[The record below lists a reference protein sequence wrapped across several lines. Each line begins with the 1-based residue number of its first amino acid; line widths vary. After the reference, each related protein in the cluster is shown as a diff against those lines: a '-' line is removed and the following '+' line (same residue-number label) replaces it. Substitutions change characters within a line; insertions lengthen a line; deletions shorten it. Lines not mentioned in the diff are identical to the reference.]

1 MSRRHGA
8 GAFLTD
14 RSKTRPTKE
23 LLKIFWGYLGDMKL
37 LLGLISAII
46 VVITVGNV
54 YQPIIISQGIDN
66 TFANPTSESILR
78 VILIYLVI
86 AASVW
91 LLQGINTWLTA
102 KLSTSMVDKVRKAA
116 FENLVDADMLYHHTN
131 QSGDITSRAVNDTQ
145 EVASGLQ
152 VFTTTSSQLLLVI
165 ATFSILVSIN
175 IYFALIALL
184 ALPVAFLI
192 TKFFSGVGK
201 DKMLKVR
208 KSYGMVSG
216 KLAENLSG
224 VAIAKSF
231 NQEEQTS
238 IEIEKLNNQTYNYMK
253 QLGIVFMLIFP
264 SISFVA
270 LILVFG
276 VLLFGGYL
284 YTIPASALTVGSIY
298 LGTVMVT
305 RFLQPIIMLSN
316 NTVQLQASLAAF
328 DRVVDVLQAQ
338 QSVTDKPD
346 ATPLRLTTAEIT
358 VENVSFAYKKG
369 EPVLHNVSFS
379 IPSGKKV
386 ALIGHT
392 GSGKTTL
399 ARLLMRFYDPLEGR
413 IIIDGQ
419 DLRNVTLKSLNDAI
433 SIISQEPY
441 LFADTVL
448 ENIRYGKP
456 SASDE
461 DVYKICGLI
470 GADVFIDALPE
481 GYLTKLTESGKSLSA
496 GQRQM
501 ITIARTMLS
510 DPQILIL
517 DEATSRL
524 DAYSESLVQQAQNML
539 FADRTTLIIAH
550 RLSTIRNVDTIVV
563 LQDGILQ
570 ESGTHEALIAKNG
583 VYTEL
588 YNTYYSHQGLDM
600 LVAD

>member
-78 VILIYLVI
+78 LILIYLVI

-238 IEIEKLNNQTYNYMK
+238 IEIEKLNNQTYKYMK

-570 ESGTHEALIAKNG
+570 ESGTHEALIAKKG